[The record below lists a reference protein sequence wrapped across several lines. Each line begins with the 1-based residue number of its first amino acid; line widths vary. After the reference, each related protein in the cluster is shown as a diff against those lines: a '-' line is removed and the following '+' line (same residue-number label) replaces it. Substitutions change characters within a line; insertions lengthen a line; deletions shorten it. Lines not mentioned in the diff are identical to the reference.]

1 MLYSISK
8 GYFQN
13 ESTVSDIVKEF
24 VFELIEFF
32 DRDLLSAEDSEDDYS
47 SLVTDVGNM
56 TV

>member
-1 MLYSISK
+1 M
-8 GYFQN
+8 
-13 ESTVSDIVKEF
+13 SDIVKEF